1 MRFTAVF
8 LIMTAVTFA
17 LSTPAPRKHAFSHHL
32 KSRQLEEEL
41 IQGAEDSI
49 ELFDYPRVHDTT
61 EQIHE
66 RTQSVNES
74 WIVAAVRARE
84 GRQRM
89 PASYSP

>member
-1 MRFTAVF
+1 MA
-8 LIMTAVTFA
+8 
-17 LSTPAPRKHAFSHHL
+17 
-32 KSRQLEEEL
+32 LEEEL

-66 RTQSVNES
+66 RTQNVNES
-74 WIVAAVRARE
+74 KIIAAVRRKE
-84 GRQRM
+84 VRQRM